1 MTATIHPFHRT
12 GSAPGP
18 RGRASGRVECV
29 LHPADLLQ
37 QSETLRQT
45 RQHIAEAWK
54 MRAESRRIQRDYEER
69 QRAIERLLAGIPT
82 DVERA

>member
-1 MTATIHPFHRT
+1 MGAIVPFRRT
-12 GSAPGP
+12 GSASGP

-37 QSETLRQT
+37 QSEALREA
-45 RQHIAEAWK
+45 RRKLAECWEL
-54 MRAESRRIQRDYEER
+54 RAESRRIQRDYEER